1 MATRFLRYDSDPIL
15 RKKCKAVLKVDDKI
29 RQLLDDMLDTLH
41 ETENGAALAANQV
54 GVLKRLVVIDFNDT
68 RLKLVN
74 PQMISQS
81 GVQECVEGCL
91 SFPNRFVKTI
101 RPQKVTI
108 QALNEYG
115 EEMIIDGEDEMAKC
129 FCHELEHLDGMI
141 FLDKAIEELSALWC
155 KLTDAVSEKEKEFY
169 EQSYYDVRR
178 MWFWKDYLR
187 QEERTGRIYQTFHR
201 RRNVETLWEK
211 RN

>member
-54 GVLKRLVVIDFNDT
+54 GVLKRL
-68 RLKLVN
+68 LVN

-115 EEMIIDGEDEMAKC
+115 EEIIVDGEDEMAKC

-141 FLDKAIEELSALWC
+141 FLDKAIEELSAL
-155 KLTDAVSEKEKEFY
+155 
-169 EQSYYDVRR
+169 
-178 MWFWKDYLR
+178 
-187 QEERTGRIYQTFHR
+187 
-201 RRNVETLWEK
+201 
-211 RN
+211 

>member
-74 PQMISQS
+74 
-81 GVQECVEGCL
+81 
-91 SFPNRFVKTI
+91 
-101 RPQKVTI
+101 TI

-115 EEMIIDGEDEMAKC
+115 EEIIVDGEDEMAKC

-141 FLDKAIEELSALWC
+141 FLDKAIEELSAL
-155 KLTDAVSEKEKEFY
+155 
-169 EQSYYDVRR
+169 
-178 MWFWKDYLR
+178 
-187 QEERTGRIYQTFHR
+187 
-201 RRNVETLWEK
+201 
-211 RN
+211 